1 MSIIKRISATITSKV
16 DDVVSH
22 VENHDAVVEAALK
35 DTRASLA
42 KAKVR
47 LARVQKDGDNL
58 KNKVDDLNKNKNL
71 WSERAKTIAKTD
83 KNKALEC
90 VHRRNLCTDEIV
102 RIKNNIDKHN
112 ELDKRI
118 STSVHRMEQRLS
130 ELTQQRNMMR
140 SRHSAADA
148 MRVINQIENT
158 STSGIEDTFDRWEM
172 LITETEYHNGVYDDA
187 EFTGDYT
194 NSTDSLDASFS
205 EAENQNKLE
214 AELEFLLGE
223 DDDESINN
231 SKLED

>member
-22 VENHDAVVEAALK
+22 VENHDAVIEAALNE
-35 DTRASLA
+35 TRASLA

-47 LARVQKDGDNL
+47 LARVQKDG
-58 KNKVDDLNKNKNL
+58 KNL
-71 WSERAKTIAKTD
+71 ANKIDELQKNRNLWTERAKTVAKSD

-90 VHRRNLCTDEIV
+90 VHRRNICHDEIA
-102 RIKNNIDKHN
+102 RINTNIDKHN
-112 ELDKRI
+112 ELEQRI
-118 STSVHRMEQRLS
+118 STSVKRMEQRLS

-187 EFTGDYT
+187 EFTGEF
-194 NSTDSLDASFS
+194 SSARDSLDAAFT
-205 EAENQNKLE
+205 ETENQNRLE
-214 AELEFLLGE
+214 AELEFLLSE
-223 DDDESINN
+223 DDEKSDN